1 MTNMDIKNI
10 TSKQLNL
17 VSELIGQ
24 IYQAGM
30 DGHWADVMEQL
41 RNITNSNKA
50 LFFIQKLDQPRPL
63 GFEMKTNFDYDPLIL
78 QKYLSRALDDPYL
91 QITGHLSEGEAI
103 YINEHLDVMSLV
115 ETDFYQQI
123 LLPMK
128 SHYALGGCLV
138 RDGMYESIYSIN
150 RGPDDP
156 AYQKQDFDLI
166 KLLTPHLSRA
176 VQIYKD
182 LTLYKHYSAISKSIL
197 DQSDKGL
204 LVCDAQGRILLA
216 NLFANQELDEHE
228 DIKVIDQHLSLA
240 PSAFQMRL
248 KQCLTQCVNQPHAF
262 SGQES
267 ILLERTDGETL
278 LVSISPLNKDSE
290 FVDID
295 QPCCLVTL
303 TKQNAVRWST
313 LIKQYGLTPKEV
325 LLVQAINRKKK
336 LQQLT
341 VEMGVTYNTL
351 ATHLKAIYRKMGI
364 HSQAELIVTLG
375 LFR

>member
-1 MTNMDIKNI
+1 MDITKITNI
-10 TSKQLNL
+10 SLPI

-24 IYQAGM
+24 IYQAGL
-30 DGHWADVMEQL
+30 DGHWADVMEKI
-41 RNITNSNKA
+41 RRITHSNKA
-50 LFFIQKLDQPRPL
+50 IFFLQKLDQPRPL
-63 GFEMKTNFDYDPLIL
+63 AFEVITNFDYDPIIL
-78 QKYLSRALDDPYL
+78 QQYLVSTLDDPYL

-115 ETDFYQQI
+115 ETNFYQRI

-138 RDGMYESIYSIN
+138 RDGVYESIYSIN

-156 AYQKQDFDLI
+156 PYQKQDFDLI
-166 KLLTPHLSRA
+166 TLLTPHLSRA

-182 LTLYKHYSAISKSIL
+182 LTLYKRYSAISKSIL
-197 DQSDKGL
+197 DKSDKGL
-204 LVCDAQGRILLA
+204 LVCDENGRIILA
-216 NLFANQELDEHE
+216 NLFANQELEGNE
-228 DIKVIDQHLSLA
+228 DIKDIDQHLTLA
-240 PSAFQMRL
+240 PLAYQQKL
-248 KQCLTQCVNQPHAF
+248 KQCLIQCVSQPHAVCE
-262 SGQES
+262 QES
-267 ILLERTDGETL
+267 ILLQRAGGEAL
-278 LVSISPLNKDSE
+278 LVSIAPLNPNSQ

-336 LQQLT
+336 LQELT
-341 VEMGVTYNTL
+341 VEMGVSYNTL
-351 ATHLKAIYRKMGI
+351 ATHLKAIYKKMGI

-375 LFR
+375 LFRS